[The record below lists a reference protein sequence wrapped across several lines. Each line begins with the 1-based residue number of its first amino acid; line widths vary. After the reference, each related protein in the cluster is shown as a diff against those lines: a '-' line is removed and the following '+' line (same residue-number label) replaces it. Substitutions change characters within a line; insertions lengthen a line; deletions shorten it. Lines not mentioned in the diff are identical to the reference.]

1 MAVGKSAIGQQL
13 AQQLGAP
20 FVDTDAVIVENHGS
34 IADIFAGRGERV
46 FREIE
51 ARTVARVVEEAAGTA
66 TVISLGGGSVLDSG
80 TQQLLDRCTV
90 VYLECDAETVA
101 ARIAR
106 NSGRPLLA
114 GDGIRR
120 WKTLFATRQ
129 PVYERLADI
138 VIDVRQGTVPELGR
152 RLEAAL
158 GAFLAGAETG
168 TGTDATGTG
177 PTGPDSGADSA
188 GAGTARAANPAGD
201 NISAG
206 SAAGE
211 NMAATTAAG
220 ESTAAKQEVEK

>member
-20 FVDTDAVIVENHGS
+20 FVDTDAVIVESHGS

-120 WKTLFATRQ
+120 WKTLFATRK

-138 VIDVRQGTVPELGR
+138 VVDVRQGTAPELGR

-158 GAFLAGAETG
+158 GAFVAG
-168 TGTDATGTG
+168 TGDTTV
-177 PTGPDSGADSA
+177 
-188 GAGTARAANPAGD
+188 AGTADAATPAAD
-201 NISAG
+201 NINAESL
-206 SAAGE
+206 
-211 NMAATTAAG
+211 AATTAAG

>member
-138 VIDVRQGTVPELGR
+138 VVDVRQGTVPELGR

-158 GAFLAGAETG
+158 GAFVAG
-168 TGTDATGTG
+168 TGAGSRTETRA
-177 PTGPDSGADSA
+177 TGPDSTR
-188 GAGTARAANPAGD
+188 AGTAGAANPAAD
-201 NISAG
+201 NINAESL
-206 SAAGE
+206 
-211 NMAATTAAG
+211 AATTAAG
-220 ESTAAKQEVEK
+220 EITAAKQEVEK

>member
-34 IADIFAGRGERV
+34 IADIFAGRGERA

-120 WKTLFATRQ
+120 WKTLFATRK

-138 VIDVRQGTVPELGR
+138 VVDVRQGTVPELGR

-158 GAFLAGAETG
+158 GAFVAG
-168 TGTDATGTG
+168 TG
-177 PTGPDSGADSA
+177 DST
-188 GAGTARAANPAGD
+188 GAGTAGAATPAAD
-201 NISAG
+201 NINAESL
-206 SAAGE
+206 
-211 NMAATTAAG
+211 AATTAAG

>member
-1 MAVGKSAIGQQL
+1 MLIGPMAVGKSAIGQQL

-34 IADIFAGRGERV
+34 IADIFAGRGERA

-51 ARTVARVVEEAAGTA
+51 ARTVARVVEEATGTS

-80 TQQLLDRCTV
+80 TQQLLKRCTV
-90 VYLECDAETVA
+90 VYLECDADTVA

-120 WKTLFATRQ
+120 WKTLFATRK

-138 VIDVRQGTVPELGR
+138 VLDVRHGSVNELGR
-152 RLEAAL
+152 RLEAVLSAYA
-158 GAFLAGAETG
+158 GRAKDRGAESG
-168 TGTDATGTG
+168 TTEDTAA
-177 PTGPDSGADSA
+177 AD
-188 GAGTARAANPAGD
+188 TAADNTRAAHT
-201 NISAG
+201 
-206 SAAGE
+206 AA
-211 NMAATTAAG
+211 NTAAG
-220 ESTAAKQEVEK
+220 DIPAAKQEVEK